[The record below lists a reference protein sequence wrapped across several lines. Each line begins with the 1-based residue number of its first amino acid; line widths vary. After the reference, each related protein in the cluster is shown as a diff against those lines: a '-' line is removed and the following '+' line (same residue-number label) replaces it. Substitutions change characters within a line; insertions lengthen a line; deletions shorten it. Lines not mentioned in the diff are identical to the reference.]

1 MKKLLVGLF
10 AVAMVIAFT
19 APTMAAEWS
28 FYGSAR
34 MSTFVENNDVT
45 MTDTTTTEAGEEVV
59 TRTWSDDQSST
70 TWALQ
75 GNSRIGAKV
84 AANDNGISG
93 RFEYGSGPN
102 LRLLYGQWD
111 FGGGALL
118 LGQDYCPTTA
128 FISNQ
133 VWAGDNDL
141 IYYGMPY
148 IGRQPQ
154 AKLKMGGFQLAF
166 ITPNTSLPANDTGE
180 ALATF
185 PRTEAAY
192 NFKTDMFFIRPYAG
206 INVYDIEGG
215 SDDSITSWLG
225 GMTFGVTPGA
235 FFFKGG
241 AYYSLNPIEYGI
253 LTDTDIP
260 ASYVNGTVEDTHSWG
275 FQAIVGFKASD
286 MITIEGG
293 VGASAYDQDDEREV
307 TDAIDTDF
315 DEADAVDWS
324 YYGNASITL
333 APGFFIVPEVGFVD
347 REDVGTFDN
356 DTFYVGAKWQI
367 NF

>member
-19 APTMAAEWS
+19 APAMAAEWN

-34 MSTFVENNDVT
+34 MSTFVEN
-45 MTDTTTTEAGEEVV
+45 TDLAGGDDQTTTT
-59 TRTWSDDQSST
+59 WD
-70 TWALQ
+70 LQ

-111 FGGGALL
+111 FGGGQLL
-118 LGQDYCPTTA
+118 LGQDYCPTTH

-166 ITPNTSLPANDTGE
+166 ITPNTSLPSGDEEGTT
-180 ALATF
+180 LATF

-206 INVYDIEGG
+206 INVYDVDGG
-215 SDDSITSWLG
+215 SDDSITSWIG
-225 GMTFGVTPGA
+225 GMTFGITPGA

-241 AYYSLNPIEYGI
+241 AYYSMNPVEYGI

-260 ASYVNGTVEDTHSWG
+260 TSYDATTGSVEDTDSWG

-293 VGASAYDQDDEREV
+293 VGASAYDQDDEREIS
-307 TDAIDTDF
+307 DAIDTDF

-324 YYGNASITL
+324 YYANASITL